1 MACWVVAQKV
11 PSSCVRGMYDAQ
23 LGAGD
28 EWGRLTSSKCI
39 YSCLVDYDAR
49 ETSGSGVLLCA
60 LEALCQAAETAV
72 SWAFLL
78 VKLD

>member
-1 MACWVVAQKV
+1 MMLSWG
-11 PSSCVRGMYDAQ
+11 RGMN
-23 LGAGD
+23 G
-28 EWGRLTSSKCI
+28 GRLTSTKCI

-49 ETSGSGVLLCA
+49 ETGGSGVPLCA